1 MKNDNNDNKYDA
13 GDIIYSV
20 CNKPTRH
27 TKRKNSL
34 VFENIHINDVLERT
48 HIESQIVDLLQNFSQ
63 KCADIQ
69 FKKGI
74 YIYGAPGCG
83 KTQFVVNLLNK
94 MDYDIIQYD
103 AGDVRN
109 KTMIDSI
116 TSNNISSCN
125 VLNLLKGKQQKLV
138 IVMDEIDGMNS
149 GDKGGI
155 TSLIKLIR
163 QKKTKKQRLES
174 STQIPIICIGNYFVD
189 KKIKELMKVCHIF
202 ELKSPTNIQVSTM
215 VNSFLPNIRDHKLLD
230 SIYSYIQ
237 TDMRKLAFL
246 RTIYNKNE
254 SLINLNMMR
263 NIFHTKSYNDDSKQ
277 IVQKL
282 FDKPIPLEKHSVF
295 MNETDRTT
303 VALLWHENV
312 VDRLEKVPKDVAF
325 PFYLKILKNMCF
337 ADYIDRITF
346 QNQIWIF
353 NEMSS
358 LIKTMHN
365 NTLYHSIIKTTH
377 KACPVS
383 NVTENIRFTKV
394 LTKYSTEYNNL
405 MFVYMLC
412 QELDMDRNDMVAFF
426 QELRTFYGK
435 DIYNKTELLNDAEK
449 IFLDKNIS
457 KLDIK
462 RIYRYLDKN
471 VKRDSVIATDDTLS
485 EEDVEF

>member
-1 MKNDNNDNKYDA
+1 
-13 GDIIYSV
+13 
-20 CNKPTRH
+20 
-27 TKRKNSL
+27 
-34 VFENIHINDVLERT
+34 
-48 HIESQIVDLLQNFSQ
+48 
-63 KCADIQ
+63 
-69 FKKGI
+69 
-74 YIYGAPGCG
+74 
-83 KTQFVVNLLNK
+83 
-94 MDYDIIQYD
+94 
-103 AGDVRN
+103 
-109 KTMIDSI
+109 
-116 TSNNISSCN
+116 
-125 VLNLLKGKQQKLV
+125 
-138 IVMDEIDGMNS
+138 
-149 GDKGGI
+149 
-155 TSLIKLIR
+155 
-163 QKKTKKQRLES
+163 
-174 STQIPIICIGNYFVD
+174 
-189 KKIKELMKVCHIF
+189 
-202 ELKSPTNIQVSTM
+202 
-215 VNSFLPNIRDHKLLD
+215 
-230 SIYSYIQ
+230 
-237 TDMRKLAFL
+237 MRKLAFL

-282 FDKPIPLEKHSVF
+282 FDKPIPLEEHSVF

-312 VDRLEKVPKDVAF
+312 VDRLEKIPKDIAF

-365 NTLYHSIIKTTH
+365 NTLYHTEINTAPN
-377 KACPVS
+377 ACHVS
-383 NVTENIRFTKV
+383 NTTENIRFTKV

-471 VKRDSVIATDDTLS
+471 VKRDSVIAADDTLS

>member
-1 MKNDNNDNKYDA
+1 MERHGYTQIS
-13 GDIIYSV
+13 GGGGGVI
-20 CNKPTRH
+20 TRTLGH
-27 TKRKNSL
+27 SKNSL
-34 VFENIHINDVLERT
+34 VFENIQINDVLERT
-48 HIESQIVDLLQNFSQ
+48 NIESQIVDLLQNFSQ
-63 KCADIQ
+63 KCSDIQ

-83 KTQFVVNLLNK
+83 KTQFIVNLLNK
-94 MDYDIIQYD
+94 MDYDIIRYD

-202 ELKSPTNIQVSTM
+202 ELKSPTQTQVSKM
-215 VNSFLPNIRDHKLLD
+215 VSAFLPNIRDPALLNAL
-230 SIYSYIQ
+230 YLYIQ

-254 SLINLNMMR
+254 SLITINMMH

-282 FDKPIPLEKHSVF
+282 FDKPIPIEEHSVF

-312 VDRLEKVPKDVAF
+312 VDRLEKIPKDIAF

-365 NTLYHSIIKTTH
+365 NTLYHREINNAKYASHFTITT
-377 KACPVS
+377 P
-383 NVTENIRFTKV
+383 ENIRFTKV

-449 IFLDKNIS
+449 IFIDKNIS

-485 EEDVEF
+485 EEDLDM

>member
-1 MKNDNNDNKYDA
+1 
-13 GDIIYSV
+13 
-20 CNKPTRH
+20 
-27 TKRKNSL
+27 
-34 VFENIHINDVLERT
+34 
-48 HIESQIVDLLQNFSQ
+48 
-63 KCADIQ
+63 
-69 FKKGI
+69 
-74 YIYGAPGCG
+74 
-83 KTQFVVNLLNK
+83 
-94 MDYDIIQYD
+94 
-103 AGDVRN
+103 
-109 KTMIDSI
+109 
-116 TSNNISSCN
+116 
-125 VLNLLKGKQQKLV
+125 
-138 IVMDEIDGMNS
+138 
-149 GDKGGI
+149 
-155 TSLIKLIR
+155 
-163 QKKTKKQRLES
+163 
-174 STQIPIICIGNYFVD
+174 
-189 KKIKELMKVCHIF
+189 MKVCHIF
-202 ELKSPTNIQVSTM
+202 ELKSPTPPQVSTM
-215 VNSFLPNIRDHKLLD
+215 VSAFLPNIRDPKLLNEL
-230 SIYSYIQ
+230 YSYIQ

-254 SLINLNMMR
+254 SLITINMMR

-282 FDKPIPLEKHSVF
+282 FDKPVLLEEHSVF

-312 VDRLEKVPKDVAF
+312 VDRLEKIPKDIAF

-358 LIKTMHN
+358 LIKTMYN
-365 NTLYHSIIKTTH
+365 NTLYHREINNAKYTPGLITNT
-377 KACPVS
+377 
-383 NVTENIRFTKV
+383 TENIRFTKV

-426 QELRTFYGK
+426 QEMRTFYGK

-449 IFLDKNIS
+449 IFIDKNIS

-471 VKRDSVIATDDTLS
+471 VKRDSAIALDDGLS
-485 EEDVEF
+485 EEEVDI

>member
-325 PFYLKILKNMCF
+325 SFYLKILKNMCF

>member
-1 MKNDNNDNKYDA
+1 MESHDDNQIYSGEFSSCNKSNPKKKNDNLL
-13 GDIIYSV
+13 I
-20 CNKPTRH
+20 
-27 TKRKNSL
+27 
-34 VFENIHINDVLERT
+34 FEKTQINDVLGRT
-48 HIESQIVDLLQNFSQ
+48 YIESQIVDLLQNFSQ

-94 MDYDIIQYD
+94 MDYDIIRYD

-116 TSNNISSCN
+116 TCNNISSCN

-202 ELKSPTNIQVSTM
+202 ELKSPTPPQISTM
-215 VNSFLPNIRDHKLLD
+215 VSAFLPNISNQPLLNEL
-230 SIYSYIQ
+230 YSYIQ

-246 RTIYNKNE
+246 RSIYNKNE
-254 SLINLNMMR
+254 SLISINMMR

-282 FDKPIPLEKHSVF
+282 FDKPIPLEEHSVF

-312 VDRLEKVPKDVAF
+312 VDRLEKIPKDIAF

-365 NTLYHSIIKTTH
+365 NTLYHREIHDIKYNTMP
-377 KACPVS
+377 CC
-383 NVTENIRFTKV
+383 VTPDNIRFTKV

-449 IFLDKNIS
+449 IFIDKNIS

-471 VKRDSVIATDDTLS
+471 VKRDSVIAADDALS
-485 EEDVEF
+485 EEDFEL

>member
-1 MKNDNNDNKYDA
+1 MKNYTDDNNDYNKPIHHKKNDN
-13 GDIIYSV
+13 
-20 CNKPTRH
+20 
-27 TKRKNSL
+27 SL
-34 VFENIHINDVLERT
+34 LFEKTQINDVLGRSQ
-48 HIESQIVDLLQNFSQ
+48 IENQIVDLLHNFSQ
-63 KCADIQ
+63 KCSNVQ

-74 YIYGAPGCG
+74 YIYGTPGCG

-94 MDYDIIQYD
+94 MDYDIIRYD

-109 KTMIDSI
+109 KSMIDSI
-116 TSNNISSCN
+116 TCNNISSCN

-202 ELKSPTNIQVSTM
+202 ELKSPTNIQIMSMVST
-215 VNSFLPNIRDHKLLD
+215 FLPNIRDPKLLKEL
-230 SIYSYIQ
+230 YLYIQ

-246 RTIYNKNE
+246 HTIYKKNE
-254 SLINLNMMR
+254 SLITINMMR
-263 NIFHTKSYNDDSKQ
+263 DIFHTKSYNDDSKQ

-282 FDKPIPLEKHSVF
+282 FDKPIPLEEHSVF

-303 VALLWHENV
+303 VALLWHENI
-312 VDRLEKVPKDVAF
+312 VDRLEKIPKDIAF

-358 LIKTMHN
+358 LIKTMRN
-365 NTLYHSIIKTTH
+365 NTLYHSEITNSIHNSIPNSDKLF
-377 KACPVS
+377 
-383 NVTENIRFTKV
+383 NRENIRFTKV

-426 QELRTFYGK
+426 QHLRTFYGK

-449 IFLDKNIS
+449 IFIDKNIS

-471 VKRDSVIATDDTLS
+471 VKRDSVVAIDDAIS
-485 EEDVEF
+485 EEDFEI

>member
-1 MKNDNNDNKYDA
+1 MERHGYKHMSGGGA
-13 GDIIYSV
+13 I
-20 CNKPTRH
+20 TRTLGH
-27 TKRKNSL
+27 SKNSL
-34 VFENIHINDVLERT
+34 VFENIQINDVLERT
-48 HIESQIVDLLQNFSQ
+48 HIESQIVDLLQNFLQ
-63 KCADIQ
+63 KCSDIQ

-83 KTQFVVNLLNK
+83 KTQFIVNLLNK
-94 MDYDIIQYD
+94 MDYDIIRYD

-202 ELKSPTNIQVSTM
+202 ELKSPTQTQVSKM
-215 VNSFLPNIRDHKLLD
+215 VSAFLPNIRDPVLLNAL
-230 SIYSYIQ
+230 YLYIQ

-254 SLINLNMMR
+254 SLITINMMH

-282 FDKPIPLEKHSVF
+282 FDKPIPIEEHGVF

-312 VDRLEKVPKDVAF
+312 VDRLEKIPKDIAF

-365 NTLYHSIIKTTH
+365 NTLYHREISNAKYACHFTTTT
-377 KACPVS
+377 P
-383 NVTENIRFTKV
+383 ENIRFTKV

-449 IFLDKNIS
+449 IFIDKNIS

-471 VKRDSVIATDDTLS
+471 VKRDSVIAADDTLS
-485 EEDVEF
+485 EEDLEF

>member
-20 CNKPTRH
+20 CNKSTRH

-449 IFLDKNIS
+449 IFIDKNIS

-471 VKRDSVIATDDTLS
+471 VKRDSVIAVDDMLS

>member
-1 MKNDNNDNKYDA
+1 MKSYTDTNN
-13 GDIIYSV
+13 
-20 CNKPTRH
+20 NKPIRS
-27 TKRKNSL
+27 KKNENSL
-34 VFENIHINDVLERT
+34 RFENIQINDVLERT

-63 KCADIQ
+63 KCSDIQ

-74 YIYGAPGCG
+74 YIYGTPGCG
-83 KTQFVVNLLNK
+83 KTQFVVNLLNQ
-94 MDYDIIQYD
+94 MDYDIIRYD

-125 VLNLLKGKQQKLV
+125 VLHLLKGKQQKLV

-174 STQIPIICIGNYFVD
+174 TTQIPIICIGNYFVD

-202 ELKSPTNIQVSTM
+202 ELKSPTNTQIASMVS
-215 VNSFLPNIRDHKLLD
+215 SFLPNIRDPPLLNEL
-230 SIYSYIQ
+230 YSYIQ

-246 RTIYNKNE
+246 HTIYKKNE
-254 SLINLNMMR
+254 SLITINMMR
-263 NIFHTKSYNDDSKQ
+263 DIFHTKSYNDDSKQ

-282 FDKPIPLEKHSVF
+282 FDRPIPLEEHGVF

-303 VALLWHENV
+303 VALLWHENI
-312 VDRLEKVPKDVAF
+312 VDRLEKIPKDIAF

-358 LIKTMHN
+358 LIKTMCN
-365 NTLYHSIIKTTH
+365 NTLYHTHIHHALYTTTPNG
-377 KACPVS
+377 KNKCLT
-383 NVTENIRFTKV
+383 TENIRFTKV

-449 IFLDKNIS
+449 IFIDKNIS

-471 VKRDSVIATDDTLS
+471 VKRDSAIPTDDAIS
-485 EEDVEF
+485 EEDFE